1 MRFDHDAFISYA
13 HIDNEALPTEKEG
26 WVTLFDETLRQFLGQ
41 SAGKKVRVWRDS
53 KLQGNDLVTDEIL
66 SKFAQTAVLVSVLTP
81 RYVESEWCRK
91 EIVHFY
97 EEAKKNLGLVIGN
110 KSRIFKV
117 IKTPLDDDVTTPA
130 QVADILRDMTGYAF
144 YEPAEDKPPRPYDP
158 AFGENEKRAFL
169 LGVLTVAWHIKQLL
183 KALGAPEQTSPS
195 VYLAECSHDRRDERQ
210 VVAAELTRLGY
221 AVLPDSDLPRD
232 EAELTAE
239 VERLLSRCILSI
251 HFIGSGYGAVP
262 DGTTEKSAVI
272 LQNEI
277 AVRISKRG
285 HLRRII
291 SLPAETRGAIP
302 SQQSFIDAVH
312 GDAEMQ
318 FGADLITGGIE
329 DVKSAIHSALKDLER
344 SGHEE
349 PKAAETLIYVMCDPR
364 DRQAT
369 VSLVKSLVARGT
381 RVELTV
387 FDGEA
392 ATVRE
397 TNEKLGM
404 EADVIILFYGEGD
417 ERWRIYQRSE
427 ITKIRGL
434 RRSNPPRTFVYV
446 APPSTLNKEFILETE
461 MNVIDGRVGFSDRM
475 LGPLFEE
482 DR

>member
-1 MRFDHDAFISYA
+1 
-13 HIDNEALPTEKEG
+13 
-26 WVTLFDETLRQFLGQ
+26 
-41 SAGKKVRVWRDS
+41 
-53 KLQGNDLVTDEIL
+53 
-66 SKFAQTAVLVSVLTP
+66 
-81 RYVESEWCRK
+81 
-91 EIVHFY
+91 
-97 EEAKKNLGLVIGN
+97 
-110 KSRIFKV
+110 
-117 IKTPLDDDVTTPA
+117 
-130 QVADILRDMTGYAF
+130 
-144 YEPAEDKPPRPYDP
+144 
-158 AFGENEKRAFL
+158 
-169 LGVLTVAWHIKQLL
+169 
-183 KALGAPEQTSPS
+183 
-195 VYLAECSHDRRDERQ
+195 VYLAECARDRRDERQ
-210 VVAAELTRLGY
+210 LVAAELTRLGY

-232 EAELTAE
+232 EAELIAE

-277 AVRISKRG
+277 AVRISKRD

-329 DVKSAIHSALKDLER
+329 DVKSAIHSALKDVER
-344 SGHEE
+344 SRQEE
-349 PKAAETLIYVMCDPR
+349 PQAAETLIYVMCDPR

-397 TNEKLGM
+397 ANEKLGM

-446 APPSTLNKEFILETE
+446 APPSTPNKEFILETE
-461 MNVIDGRVGFSDRM
+461 MNVLDGRVGFSDRM
-475 LGPLFEE
+475 LGPLIEE